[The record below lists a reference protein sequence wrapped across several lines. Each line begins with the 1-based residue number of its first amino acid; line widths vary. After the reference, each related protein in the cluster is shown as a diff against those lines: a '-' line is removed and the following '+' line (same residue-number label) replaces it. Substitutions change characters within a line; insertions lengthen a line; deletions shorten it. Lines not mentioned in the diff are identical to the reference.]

1 MKPLTGAL
9 INNFYLMNTRLTRI
23 YLLAVPALIA
33 LYMATGNETAAAFL
47 PFTIVLGI
55 PAATFE
61 NASVPFS
68 TKWTA
73 FENSWSLA
81 PHFMVISRYILYVLL
96 VAIGV
101 AVWLILPFEFQ
112 SSPGSSFTLANY
124 VVAGLIMCAVF
135 YPVMYLLNPK
145 SDSLGIVILFA
156 TMFIAF
162 GLTFGL
168 YHLVGNNIP
177 LTAAAVVVSFI
188 VSIVLSVA
196 FNAMHRGRVA

>member
-1 MKPLTGAL
+1 MRPLTGAL

-33 LYMATGNETAAAFL
+33 LYMATGNEMAAAIL

-68 TKWTA
+68 SKWTA
-73 FENSWSLA
+73 FENTWGLA

-96 VAIGV
+96 VAVGL
-101 AVWLILPFEFQ
+101 AVWLILPFDFQ
-112 SSPGSSFTLANY
+112 PSPGSTFTLANY

-135 YPVMYLLNPK
+135 YPVTYLLNPK
-145 SDSLGIVILFA
+145 SDSLGIIILFA

-162 GLTFGL
+162 ALTFGL
-168 YHLVGNNIP
+168 YHLVGNNIA
-177 LTAAAVVVSFI
+177 LTAVAVVVSFI
-188 VSIVLSVA
+188 VSIALSVA